1 MASSFLNA
9 AGTIGRVTIN
19 ERIEAGRRERRVL
32 ARQHKSRDAQDPV
45 PILVT
50 GRIAVRR
57 GQGQGQA
64 GGELPPGAR
73 SGRGLVVSGRR
84 ETGPPGAFTL
94 DPAEE
99 GAGAAVD
106 VAVAERLAGLRVV
119 QDLAV
124 AEAGLAVLEDVEGG
138 GFELGQAEEPLLT
151 PPGRL
156 CILGIVAE
164 AGEYGLDFGEVGGS
178 HMREGGGDRGGVV
191 WQVRHDQLGEAVEVA
206 PLSCS
211 LVVTGVGV
219 HACHAT
225 FPARARGRS
234 AVFAAGEFTGPALLI
249 GFGQFQHDAGL
260 AVPSGEDAADYP
272 FASVKDGVQVDVDY
286 PGAFGQVV
294 LEVTGPGF
302 S

>member
-1 MASSFLNA
+1 M
-9 AGTIGRVTIN
+9 N
-19 ERIEAGRRERRVL
+19 ERIGTGRRERRVL
-32 ARQHKSRDAQDPV
+32 ARQRQSRDAQDPV

-106 VAVAERLAGLRVV
+106 ATVAERLAGLRVV

-138 GFELGQAEEPLLT
+138 GFELGPGGGGAANASRPPLH
-151 PPGRL
+151 PRYRRQ
-156 CILGIVAE
+156 
-164 AGEYGLDFGEVGGS
+164 AGEYGLDFGEVGESTSGKAAATVVAWS
-178 HMREGGGDRGGVV
+178 GRCGTISSMRRSRS
-191 WQVRHDQLGEAVEVA
+191 RHSAA
-206 PLSCS
+206 ASS
-211 LVVTGVGV
+211 S
-219 HACHAT
+219 
-225 FPARARGRS
+225 RRS
-234 AVFAAGEFTGPALLI
+234 ASTRVTLPSRR
-249 GFGQFQHDAGL
+249 GQWTLGRFRR
-260 AVPSGEDAADYP
+260 S
-272 FASVKDGVQVDVDY
+272 AS
-286 PGAFGQVV
+286 
-294 LEVTGPGF
+294 
-302 S
+302 